1 VRNKIKLLTLS
12 YYIIVN
18 NFFFYIIVV
27 IKLNLLHEIENKR
40 NYIKNHQTIILHD
53 RNKQQIKIL
62 KISKNDKMCV
72 LKAI

>member
-1 VRNKIKLLTLS
+1 
-12 YYIIVN
+12 
-18 NFFFYIIVV
+18 VV

-40 NYIKNHQTIILHD
+40 NYIKNHQTISLYD